1 MHFSYCLYE
10 ELIRAI
16 VHIHFSLRFLFSRY
30 WFRTV
35 FLLFLVL
42 TSYNRVCAVENQKMD
57 KVVLQLK
64 WKHQFQFAG
73 YYAAEEKGYYK
84 EAGLDV
90 AIVEARPGM
99 DPAEEVLAGRA
110 DFGVAGSS
118 LVLLRDKGKP
128 VMILAAIFQHSPLAI
143 LMKDDGSIS
152 DVHALNGKTVMIEP
166 LSSDIM
172 TYLQIENINIDLMKI
187 VPHTFDVKD
196 LIDNKVDA
204 MTAYT
209 TTEPYYLR
217 KLKIPYKLFQPED
230 GGIDFYGDCLFTTEK
245 QIKLH
250 PDRVKAFREASLRG
264 WKYAMD
270 HPEEIITTIRWKYDS
285 ARSKEQLQFE
295 AIEMRALIKPNV
307 IEIGYMNPAR
317 WQQIVET
324 YKKAGQ
330 ITHQLSARSFLYSNI
345 PVSVR
350 MKPYYAL
357 MTLMALLLTGFCVV
371 AIRFKKLN
379 SALKNEIELRDLAEN
394 NLKETKSIFET
405 AFDQNPAGIIIA
417 DAPDGNL
424 RYINKA
430 ARKIL
435 GNPADRAVVGMDS
448 KQFTPGIQLLY
459 LDGVRAAPVKGPLA
473 RAILHGESISKE
485 FISHENENDKAE
497 RFIWTNAAPIVNED
511 GTIKAGVAIVIDITE
526 RKKAQMALMESERRF
541 QSIADN
547 APMLLWMTDSDGLCT
562 YLNLRWLE
570 FTGRTMEQEAGY
582 GWSDCVHPEDYKNC
596 LYVRTEAVNSRKPF
610 VTEYRLLHN
619 SGEYR
624 WVIDSGIPRFNA
636 TCEFLGFIGSVT
648 DITYRKV
655 AEERLQESENRLSEL
670 ALQSG
675 TVAWEVDSNGL
686 LTYMSHAAESI
697 LGYRPDELVG
707 HFHFYDLH
715 PESGREEF
723 KTAAF
728 AVMNERTSFRNL
740 VNPIRKKDGR
750 LIWVSTNG
758 IPMLNPDGTLQG
770 YRGSDTDITERKN
783 SQDELIRSEA
793 RFRSYFEIPL
803 FGLTITS
810 SNKATLAVNPA
821 MCKMLGYTEAEL
833 IGMSWVDWTHPDDL
847 AANFEL
853 FNRVIAGELDRFII
867 EKRMIH
873 HDGHFIFTQVAVQCM
888 RRHDHSIDYFVSAIM
903 DISERK
909 RTEDELIK
917 AKERAE
923 ESDRLKSAFLSI
935 VSHEIRTP
943 MNGIMGFAELLR
955 EPHLSGEKLQQYISI
970 IEKSGERL
978 LNTITDIINITKI
991 ESGDVKLALSNTNI
1005 NEQIEYIDS
1014 LFKREAEKKGLQFSY
1029 KNQLP
1034 HREALI
1040 KTDREKIYGI
1050 MTVLVSNAIKFTTT
1064 GSVEFGYE
1072 KKGDEL
1078 EFFVKDTGIGIPVER
1093 QEAVFERFVQADIG
1107 DSRAFQGSGLG
1118 LSIAKAYAEIMGGK
1132 IWLKS
1137 EEGKGS
1143 IFYLTIPYNPQIEEN
1158 VVIKKS
1164 VSPAPADKK
1173 IKKLKILIAEDDE
1186 TSELLLAATIKHLG
1200 GKILTAVNGNE
1211 AVESCRNNPDIDL
1224 VLMDIKMPEMDGYE
1238 ATRQIRQ
1245 FNQSVIII
1253 AQTAYALTSEKN
1265 AAVAA
1270 GCNDYITKPINH
1282 QALMILMAKYF

>member
-1 MHFSYCLYE
+1 MHFRNCLHE

-16 VHIHFSLRFLFSRY
+16 VHIHFSLRFLFFRD
-30 WFRTV
+30 WFRTA
-35 FLLFLVL
+35 FCLFLVL
-42 TSYNRVCAVENQKMD
+42 TSYSSAFAVENKKPD

-90 AIVEARPGM
+90 TIVEARPGM

-118 LVLLRDKGKP
+118 LVLLRDKAKP
-128 VMILAAIFQHSPLAI
+128 VIILAAIFQHSPLAI
-143 LMKDDGSIS
+143 MMKDDGSIA
-152 DVHALNGKTVMIEP
+152 DVQALAGKTVMIEP
-166 LSSDIM
+166 LSSDILA
-172 TYLQIENINIDLMKI
+172 YLQIENVNIDSMKI

-217 KLKIPYKLFQPED
+217 KLKIPYKLFQPHD
-230 GGIDFYGDCLFTTEK
+230 SGVDFYGDCLFTTEK

-270 HPEEIITTIRWKYDS
+270 HPEEMITTIRWKYDS
-285 ARSKEQLQFE
+285 TRSKEQLLFE

-307 IEIGYMNPAR
+307 IEIGYMNTAR

-324 YKKAGQ
+324 YKKSGQ
-330 ITHQLSARSFLYSNI
+330 ISHQLSAKSFLYSNI

-405 AFDQNPAGIIIA
+405 AFDQSPAGIIIA

-424 RYINKA
+424 RYINKS

-459 LDGVRAAPVKGPLA
+459 LDGVRATPVKGPLA

-485 FISHENENDKAE
+485 FISHDSDKVE
-497 RFIWTNAAPIVNED
+497 RFVLTNAAPIVNDD
-511 GTIKAGVAIVIDITE
+511 GNIKAGVAIVVDITE
-526 RKKAQMALMESERRF
+526 RKKAQMALIESEKRF
-541 QSIADN
+541 QSIADT
-547 APMLLWMTDSDGLCT
+547 APMLLWMTDTDCLCT

-596 LYVRTEAVNSRKPF
+596 LYARTEAVNSRQPF
-610 VTEYRLLHN
+610 IAEYRLLHH

-636 TCEFLGFIGSVT
+636 TGEFLGFIGSVT
-648 DITYRKV
+648 DITYRKI
-655 AEERLQESENRLSEL
+655 AEEKLQESENRLSEL

-675 TVAWEVDSNGL
+675 TVAWEVDSSGM
-686 LTYMSHAAESI
+686 LTYMSHVAESI

-723 KTAAF
+723 KAAAF
-728 AVMNERTSFRNL
+728 SVMSKNEPFRNL
-740 VNPIRKKDGR
+740 VNPVRKKDGH

-758 IPMLNPDGTLQG
+758 IPMLNPDGTLRG
-770 YRGSDTDITERKN
+770 YRGSDTDITERKR
-783 SQDELIRSEA
+783 SQDALIRSEA
-793 RFRSYFEIPL
+793 RFRSYFDLPL
-803 FGLTITS
+803 FGVTITS
-810 SNKATLAVNPA
+810 SNKIIMAVNPA
-821 MCKMLGYTEAEL
+821 MCKMLGYTEVEL
-833 IGMSWVDWTHPDDL
+833 VGMSWVDTTHPDDL
-847 AANFEL
+847 ASNFEI
-853 FNRVIAGELDRFII
+853 FNRIVTGEIDQFTV

-873 HDGHFIFTQVAVQCM
+873 RDGHYIFTQVAVQCL
-888 RRHDHSIDYFVSAIM
+888 RRPDRSIDYFVSAIM
-903 DISERK
+903 DITERK

-955 EPHLSGEKLQQYISI
+955 EPHLAGEKQQQYINI
-970 IEKSGERL
+970 IEKSGQRL
-978 LNTITDIINITKI
+978 LNTITDIINISKI
-991 ESGDVKLALSNTNI
+991 EAGDMKLALSSTNV
-1005 NEQIEYIDS
+1005 NEQIEYVDS
-1014 LFKREAEKKGLQFSY
+1014 LFKQEAEKKGLRFSY
-1029 KNQLP
+1029 KNQLS
-1034 HREALI
+1034 HRDAVI
-1040 KTDREKIYGI
+1040 KADREKLYSII
-1050 MTVLVSNAIKFTTT
+1050 TVLVSNAIKFTTA

-1072 KKGDEL
+1072 KKGEEL
-1078 EFFVKDTGIGIPVER
+1078 EFFVKDTGIGIPAER
-1093 QEAVFERFVQADIG
+1093 QKAVFERFVQADIG

-1143 IFYLTIPYNPQIEEN
+1143 IFYLTIPYNPQIEEK
-1158 VVIKKS
+1158 VVVKKS
-1164 VSPAPADKK
+1164 VSPAPVDKK

-1186 TSELLLAATIKHLG
+1186 TSELLLAATIKNLG
-1200 GKILTAVNGNE
+1200 GKILTAVNGTE
-1211 AVESCRNNPDIDL
+1211 AIELCHNNPDIDL
-1224 VLMDIKMPEMDGYE
+1224 ILMDIKMPEMDGYE

-1245 FNQSVIII
+1245 FNQNVIII
-1253 AQTAYALTSEKN
+1253 AQTAYALTSEK
-1265 AAVAA
+1265 AAAKAA

-1282 QALMILMAKYF
+1282 QALMKLITKYF